1 MPVYEEKLISPLAV
15 RFSQEHVRTT
25 FRNGMKLE
33 EVANLIQGEPGG
45 PNAPYDVV
53 LKPPFPNIEIVRWAP
68 KPQGGRTKLSLGED
82 MHWYTKDN
90 RRLYVLQKVATKLWP
105 KKVAVEVDVL
115 FTVPSELLKKYDS
128 STAGLFAAL
137 GESVHCQNTSIWH
150 WGHAVTNLSG
160 MMNMKLERAAFNQ
173 LKEDDMSCTLG
184 ELVSLPPR
192 SSGASGYTKPISGD
206 LSSDSTSTSSE
217 DLPNAVAGPT
227 DLKAEKQ
234 SVKHTKPT
242 KQQMQKMQNTEKEE
256 VDKEVD
262 KGKQK
267 KGKTVRKNAQKN
279 ENGSEKQSMPQKE
292 KQVNK
297 QRPQQPSMRK
307 DAQKSNGKTAQA
319 SESDFEESETSG
331 EDSWSEWWPDF
342 SKYWNGL
349 VTLLDGVWE
358 GPKGETYQMSFE
370 EPGNDAVKGFCKRE
384 EKQKVKIFS
393 ISYDYNTCLLW
404 WGTQRKFCLDPEE
417 LRTNKRYARW
427 YVAGKEEP
435 EFDSLLHFG
444 HCCSLFS
451 HCFDIHSDD
460 SVREATSNE
469 AFGD

>member
-33 EVANLIQGEPGG
+33 EVAHLVQAEPVS
-45 PNAPYDVV
+45 APYDVV
-53 LKPPFPNIEIVRWAP
+53 LKPPFPNMEIVRWAP
-68 KPQGGRTKLSLGED
+68 KPGGRTKLSLGED

-128 STAGLFAAL
+128 STAGLFAGL
-137 GESVHCQNTSIWH
+137 GESVHCQSTSIWH

-160 MMNMKLERAAFNQ
+160 MMNMDLERAAFKQ
-173 LKEDDMSCTLG
+173 LKDDDMSCTLG
-184 ELVSLPPR
+184 ELVSLP
-192 SSGASGYTKPISGD
+192 SHSLGASGYLTKPISGD

-217 DLPNAVAGPT
+217 DLPTVNAVAGPT
-227 DLKAEKQ
+227 ATDPKDEKQ
-234 SVKHTKPT
+234 SATQPTKPT
-242 KQQMQKMQNTEKEE
+242 KQKMQKTEKKE
-256 VDKEVD
+256 VDKE
-262 KGKQK
+262 KEGKQK
-267 KGKTVRKNAQKN
+267 KGKALRKNAQKN

-319 SESDFEESETSG
+319 SESDSEESETSG

-349 VTLLDGVWE
+349 VALLDGPWE

-444 HCCSLFS
+444 HC
-451 HCFDIHSDD
+451 
-460 SVREATSNE
+460 R
-469 AFGD
+469 